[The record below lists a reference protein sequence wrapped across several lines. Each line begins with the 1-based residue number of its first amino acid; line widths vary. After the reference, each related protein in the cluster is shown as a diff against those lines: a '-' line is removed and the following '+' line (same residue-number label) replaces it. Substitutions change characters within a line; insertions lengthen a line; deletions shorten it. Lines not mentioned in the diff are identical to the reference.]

1 MSRFIATVVALGM
14 AAAMTGCGGRLTKA
28 TGNDVGTTNIE
39 MADPRVAPPVSRKA
53 AITIDSPPLLDA
65 WMKVP
70 PLTLRDEINRLLR
83 CGGPDHSRRRCNLS
97 YHEDASARSPT
108 EDWPSGSYAVATAV
122 TVPAGMFDV
131 PPTRALPRAP
141 FRVVH
146 HLLPRWRQADAWL
159 SFALPNARRM
169 CGMQTRV
176 GNALVSIS
184 ATLGILEKYEVRL
197 ELAPYRASIAREHAA
212 CIEGEEDDI
221 NQHAEALSAGLPWKE
236 SPRSARK

>member
-1 MSRFIATVVALGM
+1 MFRFATIVVALGLLTEL
-14 AAAMTGCGGRLTKA
+14 AACGDRST
-28 TGNDVGTTNIE
+28 TTPGNDDYMPNIE
-39 MADPRVAPPVSRKA
+39 MADPRDAPPISTKA
-53 AITIDSPPLLDA
+53 ASPIDPPPALDP
-65 WMKVP
+65 WMKLP
-70 PLTLRDEINRLLR
+70 PLTLRDEIDRLLR

-108 EDWPSGSYAVATAV
+108 EDSPSGSYAVATVV
-122 TVPAGMFDV
+122 TMPAGMFDV

-141 FRVVH
+141 FLVVH

-176 GNALVSIS
+176 GNALVSIT
-184 ATLGILEKYEVRL
+184 ATLGILDKYEVRL
-197 ELAPYRASIAREHAA
+197 ELAPYRASVAREHAA

-221 NQHAEALSAGLPWKE
+221 NQHAEALSAGLPWKG